1 MYIAKAKNVTTA
13 EKNLIVK
20 FTKMCFKE
28 IAKKEHE
35 LVDGWGDAPTVRQL
49 QNRCIVNVK
58 YRNQRSNG
66 GKDQITLDVASLRKR
81 LSYFGEYA
89 AFCKDPV
96 IGSMKASPEVCMLGI
111 VAHEVSHHIQYRY
124 GPHTRWLKNTYRK
137 PHGHGFQDIY
147 RILRSRVVNPF
158 IDKGMP
164 EVVATKPP
172 KPKKRKA
179 TRHEKTEAKYRR
191 EAVKLMKQYES
202 DGISFDNDSGWD
214 RGGGDRYYHFEVW
227 VSCPDWL
234 DQKDDP
240 HDDEHFSHYG
250 WDYVVEMMQSYVA
263 LIGTDKD
270 KRTWRKVA

>member
-1 MYIAKAKNVTTA
+1 MYIVKSKNVTTA

-20 FTKMCFKE
+20 FTKMCLKE

-35 LVDGWGDAPTVRQL
+35 LVGGWGDSPTVKQL
-49 QNRCIVNVK
+49 QNGCAVK
-58 YRNQRSNG
+58 VKCRNQKSYGGSN
-66 GKDQITLDVASLRKR
+66 KITLDVTTLRKR
-81 LSYFGEYA
+81 LPYFGEYA
-89 AFCKDPV
+89 AFSKDPV
-96 IGSMKASPEVCMLGI
+96 IGSMSASPEVCMLGI

-164 EVVATKPP
+164 EVVAAKPP

-179 TRHEKTEAKYRR
+179 TRHEKAEAKDRR

-202 DGISFDNDSGWD
+202 DDISFENDSGWD

-234 DQKDDP
+234 DQNDDP

-250 WDYVVEMMQSYVA
+250 WAYVVEMMQSYIA

-270 KRTWRKVA
+270 KRIWRKAA